1 MQRSDKVDLVGL
13 REKFGSR
20 TFRLPQYKKIPNNET
35 IKEALIKFHGCP
47 SGARASLSFQI
58 LTAGLKSRPFK
69 VPTCAELP

>member
-1 MQRSDKVDLVGL
+1 MATEENDRFIILNAQIWIAIHQL
-13 REKFGSR
+13 R
-20 TFRLPQYKKIPNNET
+20 
-35 IKEALIKFHGCP
+35 EALIKFHGCP